1 MKISLI
7 HCLLSSACIA
17 PAAELQSVIEGKS
30 PGDPVRLERIKDA
43 AMPTLSAPVLFNTEA
58 ADAVLG
64 ALEIFPPD
72 NAWNQMITD
81 WPLHEDSPH
90 IVASIGKDK
99 PLRYNQDMAFV
110 LVPADQKRIEVKI
123 GKYAD
128 ESDAGPFPVPDN
140 VPVEG
145 WPAFYHRDSKLRTAK
160 LDDVQRDSFKLG
172 GDRHAIVVDPT
183 SHMLFEFYQLR
194 KADDGW
200 HAAQASVFDLK
211 ANPARPVGWTST
223 DAAGLAI
230 FPSIV
235 RHDELKRGRIDH
247 ALRFTVKRSRKAFV
261 APATHY
267 ASPHLDPE
275 LPRMGERFRLRVDF
289 DVSDFSPEVKTILT
303 ALKRYGMI
311 AADNGLEWSV
321 SVAPDERIPLLHKE
335 LRRVQG
341 ADFDVVVAPP
351 SR

>member
-1 MKISLI
+1 
-7 HCLLSSACIA
+7 
-17 PAAELQSVIEGKS
+17 
-30 PGDPVRLERIKDA
+30 
-43 AMPTLSAPVLFNTEA
+43 
-58 ADAVLG
+58 
-64 ALEIFPPD
+64 
-72 NAWNQMITD
+72 
-81 WPLHEDSPH
+81 
-90 IVASIGKDK
+90 
-99 PLRYNQDMAFV
+99 
-110 LVPADQKRIEVKI
+110 
-123 GKYAD
+123 
-128 ESDAGPFPVPDN
+128 
-140 VPVEG
+140 
-145 WPAFYHRDSKLRTAK
+145 
-160 LDDVQRDSFKLG
+160 
-172 GDRHAIVVDPT
+172 
-183 SHMLFEFYQLR
+183 
-194 KADDGW
+194 
-200 HAAQASVFDLK
+200 
-211 ANPARPVGWTST
+211 
-223 DAAGLAI
+223 
-230 FPSIV
+230 
-235 RHDELKRGRIDH
+235 LKRGRIDH